1 MAQDWSAG
9 RVERFISVR
18 QASGRQVKGP
28 LLLAIAAPLRR
39 EHTRETLVRDVPSAE
54 PWRLLCKSF
63 EIVKARDILR
73 VEHFQPAFGVAR
85 DGAHFSIFWR
95 KTLGVY

>member
-1 MAQDWSAG
+1 MQDWSAG

-18 QASGRQVKGP
+18 QAGGRQVKGP
-28 LLLAIAAPLRR
+28 LLLAIMAPLRR

-73 VEHFQPAFGVAR
+73 VEHFQPDFGVAR
-85 DGAHFSIFWR
+85 DGALLLLLAQDAR
-95 KTLGVY
+95 GVY